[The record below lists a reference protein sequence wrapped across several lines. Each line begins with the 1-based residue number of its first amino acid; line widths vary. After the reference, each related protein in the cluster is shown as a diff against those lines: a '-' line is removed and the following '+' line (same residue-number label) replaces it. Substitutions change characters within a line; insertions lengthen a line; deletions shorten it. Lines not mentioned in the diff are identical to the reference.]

1 MKKKKIIIIS
11 LVIFICFICTIAYV
25 YHKSSF
31 SDNGLNAN
39 HNTSTDNKNEDI
51 NEQKENNEKTQDV
64 NTEETEKKE
73 KIIENKETKK
83 EETKTDNKNSN
94 QNNINGNSQ
103 QKSESK
109 QPEQKVE
116 QPVQKEDLASKA
128 DAYKSNILSKYFT
141 SQSAAQNL
149 YNTIPSDI
157 KSYFA
162 VNGESVVC
170 SVTVTETDEGTYRK
184 YYYGNGSYL
193 LFAPN
198 KTTNIDGRSISFVDY
213 CNEKYHLK
221 EAESDASYTTTFYYV
236 YKK

>member
-1 MKKKKIIIIS
+1 MKKKI
-11 LVIFICFICTIAYV
+11 LVISIILVVLAISAGTIFLLSNKDDKDT
-25 YHKSSF
+25 KSV
-31 SDNGLNAN
+31 
-39 HNTSTDNKNEDI
+39 
-51 NEQKENNEKTQDV
+51 KETVKTEV
-64 NTEETEKKE
+64 LEETNREVEETKETEENQVIEETPVEEKKE
-73 KIIENKETKK
+73 EKQEVKETKK
-83 EETKTDNKNSN
+83 SNNNNNSN
-94 QNNINGNSQ
+94 TSSNTSAPKQ
-103 QKSESK
+103 ETK

-116 QPVQKEDLASKA
+116 QPAQKEDLTGKA
-128 DAYKSNILSKYFT
+128 NAYESNTLGRYYT

-162 VNGESVVC
+162 VNGESIVC
-170 SVTVTETDEGTYRK
+170 SVTVTEIEEGTHRK
-184 YYYGNGSYL
+184 YYYGNGSYH

-198 KTTNIDGRSISFVDY
+198 KTTNIDGRSMSFVDY

>member
-64 NTEETEKKE
+64 NTEETEK
-73 KIIENKETKK
+73 
-83 EETKTDNKNSN
+83 
-94 QNNINGNSQ
+94 
-103 QKSESK
+103 K